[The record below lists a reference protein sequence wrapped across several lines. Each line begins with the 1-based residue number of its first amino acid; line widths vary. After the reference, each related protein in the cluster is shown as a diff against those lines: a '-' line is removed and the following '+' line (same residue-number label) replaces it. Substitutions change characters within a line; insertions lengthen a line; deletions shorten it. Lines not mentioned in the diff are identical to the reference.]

1 MNCEASCARYMRRM
15 CIIYLIEIPYV
26 VSPKVDRRRNDPSSC
41 TMSPVYGRFSILASF
56 SPQIIP
62 QRSARADRIPAT
74 CVKVRGL
81 SRDPR
86 LPPLRLR
93 IHGMNWRQVTDVN
106 GESTFS
112 SICLGRGVCFF
123 RINGDLFSFSLD
135 SRFAATEDLF
145 GNLSS
150 PLSQIHTE
158 HLYTSRYTR

>member
-1 MNCEASCARYMRRM
+1 MSAELLNTRKHMFIKLHRMLHTCRTLSTKQNKAYVYLNFSEVVLMDCEASCARYMRRM

-62 QRSARADRIPAT
+62 QRSARADRTPAT

-93 IHGMNWRQVTDVN
+93 IHGMN
-106 GESTFS
+106 
-112 SICLGRGVCFF
+112 
-123 RINGDLFSFSLD
+123 
-135 SRFAATEDLF
+135 
-145 GNLSS
+145 
-150 PLSQIHTE
+150 
-158 HLYTSRYTR
+158 